1 MSESR
6 RIRLRRTLDH
16 LTRRHAWLGD
26 VLRNRRLAKVL
37 ALSYCALLLLIA
49 YQIFSASAQ
58 GGLELLKSFSPV
70 FFDLA
75 LIFTI
80 TVMFLFWRTYYADEQ
95 HRIDRS
101 KLPDERFFIS
111 LSADHIS
118 VSLNESLHERHP
130 AVAAILSALPM
141 DLDEYFN
148 VHAGALDV
156 PKLTLR
162 ELHKD
167 ATGNLQIRLGV
178 ASFREFFFTHHFPD
192 FVLSRNGSRDIGH
205 SESLR
210 SLFSPVY
217 ERVYRRFFSG
227 ESSTLR
233 LLNYT
238 PNTLGITG
246 LVCIQ
251 HEQDQL
257 FVMQVRGQHE
267 SAAKGVVQL
276 TYAGTINAFPDFM
289 QNPAFTL
296 TDLIDDEFRDEFA
309 GSSLG
314 VVLGKLPAD
323 HQIVGFCCNSQY
335 LFQPELF
342 AFTRL
347 QVADAAVMRSLRI
360 NYAHT
365 SSGKFFVVNS
375 VEELLAM
382 DVRGQISLRPLCRQA
397 MRSEFYAN
405 LST

>member
-1 MSESR
+1 MPESR

-26 VLRNRRLAKVL
+26 VLRNRRLAFVL
-37 ALSYCALLLLIA
+37 ALSYGLLLLLIA
-49 YQIFSASAQ
+49 HQIFSASAQ

-75 LIFTI
+75 LIFAI

-95 HRIDRS
+95 QRINRS
-101 KLPDERFFIS
+101 LLPDARFFMP
-111 LSADHIS
+111 LSVNHVS
-118 VSLNESLHERHP
+118 VSLNERLQERHS

-167 ATGNLQIRLGV
+167 ANGDLHIRLGI

-192 FVLSRNGSRDIGH
+192 FALSRNGSRDTGH
-205 SESLR
+205 IESLR
-210 SLFSPVY
+210 SLFSPAYVRAY
-217 ERVYRRFFSG
+217 QDFFSG
-227 ESSTLR
+227 QVSKLS
-233 LLNYT
+233 LLDYT
-238 PNTLGITG
+238 PNTLGMTG

-257 FVMQVRGQHE
+257 FVVQVRGQHE

-276 TYAGTINAFPDFM
+276 TYAGTLNAFPDFI
-289 QNPAFTL
+289 QNESFTL
-296 TDLIDDEFRDEFA
+296 HDMMDDEFRDEFV
-309 GSSLG
+309 GSSLAS
-314 VVLGKLPAD
+314 VLGTLTAD

-342 AFTRL
+342 ALSRL
-347 QVADAAVMRSLRI
+347 QVSDASVMSMLR
-360 NYAHT
+360 NDYAKA
-365 SSGKFFVVNS
+365 SGKGFFVVDS
-375 VEELLAM
+375 LTALLAL
-382 DVRGQISLRPLCRQA
+382 DASGQIALRPLCREA
-397 MRSEFYAN
+397 VNSGFYAG
-405 LST
+405 L